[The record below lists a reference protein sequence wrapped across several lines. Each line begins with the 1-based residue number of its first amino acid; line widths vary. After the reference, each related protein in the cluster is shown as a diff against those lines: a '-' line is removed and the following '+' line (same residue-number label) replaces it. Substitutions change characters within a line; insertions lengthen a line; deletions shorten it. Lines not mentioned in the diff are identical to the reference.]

1 MRDRLPG
8 LRRADPSTPLDERYA
23 VVSETRQAYQPCE
36 VLARGG
42 GLVLGGITLPSYE
55 EAGSGRV
62 QPRSGVVRVRR
73 GRDADRA
80 ARRGGGGRRGGRG
93 AGRRGAPDRGGPGPR
108 RAPPRGAPRAP
119 PPRP

>member
-36 VLARGG
+36 VLARGA

-80 ARRGGGGRRGGRG
+80 ARRGRAGRRGGG
-93 AGRRGAPDRGGPGPR
+93 GGGRGGGRGPGRPGP
-108 RAPPRGAPRAP
+108 AA
-119 PPRP
+119 